1 MIAAMTFRSVL
12 AAAAI
17 TPAAICALCAAPS
30 AARAAEM
37 SRAEIDA
44 ARARI
49 EQTYQAKVRECN
61 ARFVVT
67 GCLEDARNE
76 RIRAL
81 RPLDRAEHQVN
92 AEDRQRRAAAA
103 KERVQQKERDAAAD
117 EAQRKTQ
124 SVREAAQPAS
134 AVPAAP
140 MARTPRANPELHQ
153 RRQAQQEAEAKAEA
167 ARRREAAAQRRE
179 KAQERQHKASQMQA
193 RYAEKAASAASA
205 ATAGGKNTKP
215 PAAHLP
221 TPSASDIRAL
231 PKH

>member
-17 TPAAICALCAAPS
+17 TPVAIGALCAAPP

-37 SRAEIDA
+37 SRTEIDA

-49 EQTYQAKVRECN
+49 EQAYQAQVRECN

-124 SVREAAQPAS
+124 SVREAAPV
-134 AVPAAP
+134 VPVAP
-140 MARTPRANPELHQ
+140 LARAPRANPELHQ
-153 RRQAQQEAEAKAEA
+153 RREARQEAEAKAEA
-167 ARRREAAAQRRE
+167 AQRREAAAQRRE
-179 KAQERQHKASQMQA
+179 KAQERQRKASQMQA
-193 RYAEKAASAASA
+193 RYADKAASAASA
-205 ATAGGKNTKP
+205 AAAGAKNAKP

>member
-17 TPAAICALCAAPS
+17 TPVAIGALCAAPP

-49 EQTYQAKVRECN
+49 EQAYQAQVRECN

-124 SVREAAQPAS
+124 SVREAAS
-134 AVPAAP
+134 AAPVAP
-140 MARTPRANPELHQ
+140 MARAPRANPELHQ
-153 RRQAQQEAEAKAEA
+153 RREARQEAEAKAEA
-167 ARRREAAAQRRE
+167 AQRREAAAQRRE
-179 KAQERQHKASQMQA
+179 KAQERQRKASQMQA
-193 RYAEKAASAASA
+193 RYADKAASAASA
-205 ATAGGKNTKP
+205 AAAGAKNAKP

>member
-17 TPAAICALCAAPS
+17 TPVAIGALCAAPP

-49 EQTYQAKVRECN
+49 EQAYQAQVRECN

-124 SVREAAQPAS
+124 SVREAAPV
-134 AVPAAP
+134 VPVAP
-140 MARTPRANPELHQ
+140 LARAPRANPELHQ
-153 RRQAQQEAEAKAEA
+153 RREARQEAEAKAEA
-167 ARRREAAAQRRE
+167 AQRREAAAQRRE
-179 KAQERQHKASQMQA
+179 KAQERQRKASQMQA
-193 RYAEKAASAASA
+193 RYADKAASAASA
-205 ATAGGKNTKP
+205 AAAGAKNAKP